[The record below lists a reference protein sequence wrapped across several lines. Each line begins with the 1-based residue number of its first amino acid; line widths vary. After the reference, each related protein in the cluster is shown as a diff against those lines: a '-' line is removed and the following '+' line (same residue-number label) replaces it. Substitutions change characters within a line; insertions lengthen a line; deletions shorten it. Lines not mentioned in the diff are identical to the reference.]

1 MNNILTL
8 IPSPRR
14 LLILF
19 AGVVVPLQ
27 IAGEIAEDLLEQ
39 ERFLFEQ
46 PMMMWIHHHTTPLMI
61 QASKVLNIIGHLPY
75 ASLIAVVLAAWQWH
89 LHRLS
94 RAVFILL
101 GTLLSAGIMAVAKYF
116 FDRPRPQFWPRI
128 VEAANTSFPSGHS
141 TYAAAL
147 ATLVIILYWHTPQ
160 RWLVTAAAL
169 LFAFSMGL
177 SRMVLG
183 VHYPTDVVVGW
194 ITGSV
199 TVILLQQVMR
209 RDWSQRKVKI
219 EKNDV

>member
-1 MNNILTL
+1 M
-8 IPSPRR
+8 
-14 LLILF
+14 
-19 AGVVVPLQ
+19 
-27 IAGEIAEDLLEQ
+27 
-39 ERFLFEQ
+39 
-46 PMMMWIHHHTTPLMI
+46 
-61 QASKVLNIIGHLPY
+61 
-75 ASLIAVVLAAWQWH
+75 
-89 LHRLS
+89 
-94 RAVFILL
+94 
-101 GTLLSAGIMAVAKYF
+101 
-116 FDRPRPQFWPRI
+116 
-128 VEAANTSFPSGHS
+128 
-141 TYAAAL
+141 
-147 ATLVIILYWHTPQ
+147 IILYWHTPQ

>member
-19 AGVVVPLQ
+19 AGVVVPLL

-46 PMMMWIHHHTTPLMI
+46 PMIMWIHHHTTPPMI
-61 QASKVLNIIGHLPY
+61 YASLILNIIGQMPY
-75 ASLIAVVLAAWQWH
+75 AAAFALLLAAWQWH
-89 LHRLS
+89 QHRLS
-94 RAVFILL
+94 RAVFIML
-101 GTLLSAGIMAVAKYF
+101 GTMLSAAITTVAKYF
-116 FDRPRPQFWPRI
+116 FDRPRPQLWPRI
-128 VEAANTSFPSGHS
+128 VEAAHTSFPSGHS

-169 LFAFSMGL
+169 LFAFGMGL

-183 VHYPTDVVVGW
+183 VHYPTDVVIGW